1 MFLSLVFEQRGEVV
15 ELPTV
20 ELLVSTST
28 PVPRLTVLVLT
39 NLAQVTDGDASD
51 LVVDTPL
58 YDVLGE

>member
-39 NLAQVTDGDASD
+39 NLAQVTDGDVSD